1 MKVLAVNGSHRKGMN
16 VAKMLYAALEEAGKS
31 GLDTELV
38 EITDFEIKPCLS
50 CNKCLFKPECKIDD
64 DDMGVLYEKL
74 QEADG
79 IILGSPVYFSNVT
92 GRLKNF
98 MDRTRPLH
106 MTQNYLENKVG
117 AGLVHAGLRNGG
129 QELAMEIIQH
139 FLIEHGLLVVKDR
152 RGNQPIISLG
162 AMGTMCDSF
171 DGKRMNFKESVHEDE
186 LGMESS
192 RRLGKN
198 IADVIKKLN
207 LQN

>member
-1 MKVLAVNGSHRKGMN
+1 VKVLAVNGSHRKGMN

-74 QEADG
+74 QETDG